1 MKKTL
6 CLIPIVLLMLSAC
19 QTPTPSAPVP
29 QATATSRP
37 IVQAAT
43 KTAVPP
49 NPTAAPTTA
58 PTLTTALLPTATS
71 TATTPTATAT
81 TSATLTST
89 PTATPPTPTTTAA
102 SSNHDVY
109 ISGDSVNFRDAPSTA
124 GNVLQ
129 VLPQG
134 TPLTAIDAPT
144 APDTS
149 GIAWQNVRTSDGRS
163 GWVAAQLLS
172 AATPT
177 PAPVPS
183 GTPSGTP
190 SVDLTATP
198 IVPAGYV
205 YVISIAGLNLRAD
218 HVASSNV
225 LATLANGQ
233 RLQTNGLGFGPD
245 DQGIQWLNVK
255 TDDGTLG
262 WVAADYVATAVPSV
276 SPAQSAVNDNAIAA
290 ELLRRT
296 NALRQQ
302 NGLPPFVLNND
313 LTQLALA
320 HSQYMA
326 QNGITHSGAD
336 GLSAKQRINNA
347 GYGAGNPTE
356 NIFGGQA
363 TIEDA
368 WSFWDTDPPHLRNL
382 LDPVNTVIG
391 IGVYQAGLATYYTQD
406 FGKPAQ

>member
-1 MKKTL
+1 VKHEKNIVSDPDYTVDVECVPNAYTL
-6 CLIPIVLLMLSAC
+6 CAC
-19 QTPTPSAPVP
+19 AAGHGHLAPDR
-29 QATATSRP
+29 SSSD
-37 IVQAAT
+37 
-43 KTAVPP
+43 KTTMPP

-58 PTLTTALLPTATS
+58 PTLTTALLPTAT
-71 TATTPTATAT
+71 PTATAT

-89 PTATPPTPTTTAA
+89 PTVTPPTPTTTAA

-124 GNVLQ
+124 GMYCKCCRKA
-129 VLPQG
+129 

-144 APDTS
+144 APDAS

-177 PAPVPS
+177 PASVPS

-233 RLQTNGLGFGPD
+233 RLQRRAGLRPD
-245 DQGIQWLNVK
+245 DQGIHGSTSRL
-255 TDDGTLG
+255 TMHIGLG
-262 WVAADYVATAVPSV
+262 AADYVATAVPS
-276 SPAQSAVNDNAIAA
+276 
-290 ELLRRT
+290 
-296 NALRQQ
+296 
-302 NGLPPFVLNND
+302 
-313 LTQLALA
+313 
-320 HSQYMA
+320 
-326 QNGITHSGAD
+326 
-336 GLSAKQRINNA
+336 
-347 GYGAGNPTE
+347 
-356 NIFGGQA
+356 
-363 TIEDA
+363 
-368 WSFWDTDPPHLRNL
+368 
-382 LDPVNTVIG
+382 
-391 IGVYQAGLATYYTQD
+391 
-406 FGKPAQ
+406 

>member
-1 MKKTL
+1 MNKTL
-6 CLIPIVLLMLSAC
+6 YLISIVLLMSSAC
-19 QTPTPSAPVP
+19 QTPTPSAPVA
-29 QATATSRP
+29 QATVTPRP

-43 KTAVPP
+43 KTAAPP
-49 NPTAAPTTA
+49 NPTVAPTAAPTQTA
-58 PTLTTALLPTATS
+58 APFPTATP
-71 TATTPTATAT
+71 AAAATA
-81 TSATLTST
+81 SATLTST
-89 PTATPPTPTTTAA
+89 PTAAPPTPTATAA
-102 SSNHDVY
+102 STNSDVY
-109 ISGDSVNFRDAPSTA
+109 ISGDGTNFRDAPSTG

-134 TPLTAIDAPT
+134 THLTAIDAPT
-144 APDTS
+144 TPDAG
-149 GIAWQNVRTSDGRS
+149 GIAWQNVRTDDGRS

-172 AATPT
+172 SRASQTPT
-177 PAPVPS
+177 PVPS
-183 GTPSGTP
+183 PTGTPSAE
-190 SVDLTATP
+190 LTVTP
-198 IVPAGYV
+198 IAPAGYV
-205 YVISIAGLNLRAD
+205 YVISIAGLNMRAD
-218 HVASSNV
+218 HTVSSNM

-233 RLQTNGLGFGPD
+233 RLQTNGLGLGPD

-262 WVAADYVATAVPSV
+262 WVAVDYVSTKLPSV
-276 SPAQSAVNDNAIAA
+276 SPAQPAVNDNAIAT

-296 NALRQQ
+296 NELRQQ
-302 NGLPPFVLNND
+302 NGLPPYVLNND

-336 GLSAKQRINNA
+336 GLSARQRINNA

-356 NIFGGQA
+356 NIFGGEA

-368 WSFWDTDPPHLRNL
+368 WDYWKSDPPHLRNL

-391 IGVYQAGLATYYTQD
+391 IGVYRVDLMIYYTQD
-406 FGKPAQ
+406 FGKLAQ